1 MRGGARWYSLPMH
14 RWAASGARGAR
25 AQAFSTSDL
34 LIARDDEGAVVL
46 HVPSGTYLKL
56 DASATE
62 ILDLVRSDGR
72 VGAASQLVAKYGLD
86 PDTAASD
93 VTAVL
98 DGISGTRA
106 SAAPGRRPAAS
117 GVATVFR
124 QWATLPSW
132 SAKLMVIEVAALV
145 VAAEVA
151 LRFAPVDAVA
161 RRVGA
166 PLADMGATVDPTMLP
181 LEENQLS
188 QRELLRF
195 AASDWVLARWVYDA
209 TCLRRA
215 LVGGWILRR
224 RHPQMRIGLVAGGD
238 VVAHAWLEV
247 EGRSIGALPNVSTF
261 SRAAHPDA

>member
-1 MRGGARWYSLPMH
+1 MRGGARWYSLRMH

-98 DGISGTRA
+98 DGQVDGFMWPYLQRRNEFSG
-106 SAAPGRRPAAS
+106 AA
-117 GVATVFR
+117 
-124 QWATLPSW
+124 
-132 SAKLMVIEVAALV
+132 
-145 VAAEVA
+145 
-151 LRFAPVDAVA
+151 
-161 RRVGA
+161 
-166 PLADMGATVDPTMLP
+166 
-181 LEENQLS
+181 
-188 QRELLRF
+188 
-195 AASDWVLARWVYDA
+195 
-209 TCLRRA
+209 
-215 LVGGWILRR
+215 
-224 RHPQMRIGLVAGGD
+224 
-238 VVAHAWLEV
+238 
-247 EGRSIGALPNVSTF
+247 
-261 SRAAHPDA
+261 